1 MFSSTPC
8 TLVKEDHTIETKTVQ
23 QDETILLDV
32 LLLPSFPLDNLPG
45 ETRSFTLGLRVEKK

>member
-1 MFSSTPC
+1 
-8 TLVKEDHTIETKTVQ
+8 LVKEDHTIETKTVQ